1 MNGSVA
7 DMPWTSPLYMCY
19 ENGLTQWWV
28 VLWYLTSDSLR
39 CYVMI
44 SWMHGFCRGAA
55 VPLYTCDSMSLLPL
69 ASQFSPA
76 WFLMA
81 TPQTTCLDQ
90 SIIDHYR
97 LCGRRV
103 FLKYQFH
110 ACFSMNR
117 DYTIGSQLAIFTIG
131 NHTCMVMHPLSN

>member
-55 VPLYTCDSMSLLPL
+55 VPLHTCDSMSLLAL

-90 SIIDHYR
+90 SIIDHCR
-97 LCGRRV
+97 LWQEG
-103 FLKYQFH
+103 FLEISISCLFFNEQGLYNWKSISHFH
-110 ACFSMNR
+110 NWQSH
-117 DYTIGSQLAIFTIG
+117 LHG
-131 NHTCMVMHPLSN
+131 NASP